1 MYFETERYEKTLEW
15 LQHLALRLEDVK
27 GYGLVL
33 LVQARVMKGICFEY
47 QENDVDAL
55 DSYLAALSVAEQHPE
70 EQNKALFYW
79 IEDGLYRAI
88 LLQLRKK

>member
-1 MYFETERYEKTLEW
+1 M
-15 LQHLALRLEDVK
+15 QHLALRLEDVET

-33 LVQARVMKGICFEY
+33 LVQARVMKAVCYES

-55 DSYLAALSVAEQHPE
+55 ESYLAALSVAEQHPE
-70 EQNKALFYW
+70 EQNKALSYW
-79 IEDGLYRAI
+79 IEDCLYRAI